1 MVFFPEIFT
10 SEPNLCLRVYDG
22 NLGDILTW
30 KLAMTPRIK
39 YYEFFFY
46 KILHQRHALY
56 TFSES
61 GSYMEA
67 NLLYMWVK
75 LFHLWDFHLCIF
87 WLMLW
92 QLWATWRWWFWTINL
107 KYDKI
112 TYFNYNF
119 GHLSPAFQS
128 ETFFCFKSS
137 KLFLYPKYPTF
148 SFFYMVAIFPSFYEW
163 KENKVSAFF
172 LFLFC
177 FDVLRIYTL
186 EYERLS
192 LTNLDIKIFR
202 YMSDYS
208 NTDWWSFFLYLSFI
222 VVIVNQEFQMTT

>member
-148 SFFYMVAIFPSFYEW
+148 SFFIWLQSFHPFMNERRI
-163 KENKVSAFF
+163 KCQHF
-172 LFLFC
+172 FC
-177 FDVLRIYTL
+177 FCFVLMFWEFTL
-186 EYERLS
+186 
-192 LTNLDIKIFR
+192 
-202 YMSDYS
+202 
-208 NTDWWSFFLYLSFI
+208 
-222 VVIVNQEFQMTT
+222 